1 MIGRAAISTGIVVI
15 LVAMA
20 WSWTS
25 SPALFVAALAFTY
38 GSIWLIW
45 VLWSSEPW
53 RQLGLQFLA
62 VHVVL
67 LLVLGLLELPTLLGV
82 VDYRLVLETPILAPT
97 RDPRYL
103 PDPELLYLPRPGD
116 RRIGKSGR
124 SDIVASFDVPRPET
138 YEYDVSYDARGF
150 RNQTMLDRVD
160 VSVVGDSFVVNN
172 YVSAQDLLTSTL
184 ARSLDATVDNLG
196 QIGYG
201 PQQELAVVRRYALPL
216 QPRVIVWVFFEGNDL
231 SNIDAYRAFAQD
243 FAAARAA
250 RHGFAA
256 RSFSRNALERLMY
269 LAGNPRPSAIP
280 RSAWWTA
287 AGRKERLYFLYAA
300 GPLTDQ
306 EKVALGHLETIL
318 AQAASLSH
326 KAGSQFV
333 LAFAPDKFR
342 ACRRTLTFEPD
353 ADAAR
358 WMLSDLP
365 DRMREMAARL
375 PGQVTY
381 LDLTPT
387 LASQCD
393 AGQLPYFREDSHWNV
408 SGNRVVAEELART
421 LRSLLARSDTGQAA
435 ITVE

>member
-138 YEYDVSYDARGF
+138 YEYDVSYDAR
-150 RNQTMLDRVD
+150 DRK
-160 VSVVGDSFVVNN
+160 SVV
-172 YVSAQDLLTSTL
+172 
-184 ARSLDATVDNLG
+184 
-196 QIGYG
+196 
-201 PQQELAVVRRYALPL
+201 
-216 QPRVIVWVFFEGNDL
+216 
-231 SNIDAYRAFAQD
+231 
-243 FAAARAA
+243 
-250 RHGFAA
+250 
-256 RSFSRNALERLMY
+256 
-269 LAGNPRPSAIP
+269 
-280 RSAWWTA
+280 
-287 AGRKERLYFLYAA
+287 
-300 GPLTDQ
+300 
-306 EKVALGHLETIL
+306 
-318 AQAASLSH
+318 
-326 KAGSQFV
+326 
-333 LAFAPDKFR
+333 
-342 ACRRTLTFEPD
+342 
-353 ADAAR
+353 
-358 WMLSDLP
+358 
-365 DRMREMAARL
+365 
-375 PGQVTY
+375 
-381 LDLTPT
+381 
-387 LASQCD
+387 
-393 AGQLPYFREDSHWNV
+393 
-408 SGNRVVAEELART
+408 
-421 LRSLLARSDTGQAA
+421 
-435 ITVE
+435 